1 MESLH
6 FFELHFIKILQQ
18 IRTPVLDEIFKFINL
33 FDTGY
38 FIFFL
43 IPIVWMR
50 NWKWGVR
57 LLYILF
63 LNFYFNDFF
72 KTIFHQPRPFDLD
85 PTVAVIHVKGFG
97 LPSGAAQSAMLYL
110 GLLVIYW
117 KNKKWAW
124 IFGLNILFWMSLSR
138 VYLGVHFFSDLLGG
152 YVVGVF
158 LILIFYYL
166 FPKIE
171 MYLKT
176 AKNYQILL
184 LSFAF
189 SSVMLLTL
197 HTSIE
202 KAISIGSLSITAG
215 LILSKK
221 FNAFL
226 LPPFNLLEEFL
237 RTIFAW
243 FGIGVIVL
251 VGAFRFE
258 KMHDYNALIA
268 MILLGFWL
276 SFFASFFW
284 KKSFGKL
291 KIFKH

>member
-6 FFELHFIKILQQ
+6 FFELHLIKILQQ

-43 IPIVWMR
+43 IPIVWMK

-63 LNFYFNDFF
+63 LNFYFNAFF
-72 KTIFHQPRPFDLD
+72 KTIFHQPRPYDLD
-85 PTVAVIHVKGFG
+85 PSVEVVFVKGFG

-124 IFGLNILFWMSLSR
+124 ILGLNILFWMSLSR

-152 YVVGVF
+152 YVVGSLLLVV
-158 LILIFYYL
+158 FYYL
-166 FPKIE
+166 FPTMEK
-171 MYLKT
+171 YLKT

-197 HTSIE
+197 YTSIV
-202 KAISIGSLSITAG
+202 KAISIASLSVTIG

-221 FNAFL
+221 FKAFL
-226 LPPFNLLEEFL
+226 LPPSTFLEEFL
-237 RTIFAW
+237 RTIFVW
-243 FGIGVIVL
+243 FGIGVIAL
-251 VGAFRFE
+251 LFAFRFE
-258 KMHDYNALIA
+258 KMHGYSSFFA
-268 MILLGFWL
+268 MVLLGIWL

-291 KIFKH
+291 KTFKH